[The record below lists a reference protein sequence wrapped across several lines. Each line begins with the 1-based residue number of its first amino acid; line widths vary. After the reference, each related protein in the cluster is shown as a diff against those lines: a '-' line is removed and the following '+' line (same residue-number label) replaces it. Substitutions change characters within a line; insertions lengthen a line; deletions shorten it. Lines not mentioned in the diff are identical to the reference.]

1 MPFEAVSKP
10 LKKIAVIGAGISGM
24 GAAHMLAKT
33 HRVTLIEAEHRLGG
47 HARTIIAG
55 KRGDQPVDTGFIV
68 FNYANYPHLAA
79 LFAQL
84 DVPVVKS
91 NMSFAASL
99 SGGDMEYAL
108 NSLDTLFAQ
117 RKNLLNPRYLRMIRD
132 ILHFNKNA
140 LRLSQTDPEMTIAGL
155 LQRLGT
161 GSYFRDYYLLP
172 FSGAIWSTPTEQIM
186 EFPAY
191 AMMKFFDNHAL
202 LSHTGQ
208 HQWYTVQGGSQS
220 YVTRLEAALRARG
233 VDIRLGAPVQAV
245 RRHPA
250 GAEVKLQGAEWE
262 DFDEVVFA
270 THSDDSLRM
279 LADPTAEESAALG
292 AIAYQPNDIVLHAD
306 TTIMP
311 KRRKVW
317 ASWNYTEQADKSLDR
332 IDLTYWMN
340 SLQPIPQDDPH
351 FVTLNSTRPINEALI
366 YDQVT
371 LRHPV
376 YDVAALAAQ
385 KQVQCFNG
393 RNRTWFC
400 GAWMKNGFHE
410 DGLGSAVDVAERL
423 NAMGNPQAVAA

>member
-1 MPFEAVSKP
+1 MPFEAAAKP

-24 GAAHMLAKT
+24 GAAHMLAQS
-33 HRVTLIEAEHRLGG
+33 HHVTLIEAEHRLGG

-84 DVPVVKS
+84 DVPVTKS

-99 SGGDMEYAL
+99 NGGGMEYAL

-117 RKNLLNPRYLRMIRD
+117 RKNLLNPRFLRMIRD

-140 LRLSQTDPEMTIAGL
+140 LRLSQADPSMTIAGL

-161 GSYFRDYYLLP
+161 GDYFRDYYLLP
-172 FSGAIWSTPTEQIM
+172 FSGAIWSTPTQQIM
-186 EFPAY
+186 DFPAH
-191 AMMKFFDNHAL
+191 AMMRFFDNHAL

-208 HQWYTVQGGSQS
+208 HQWYTVLGGSQS
-220 YVTRLEAALRARG
+220 YVSRLEAALRAQG
-233 VDIRLGAPVQAV
+233 ADIRLGAPVQAV

-250 GAEVKLQGAEWE
+250 GVEVKLDGAEWE
-262 DFDEVVFA
+262 NFDKVVFA

-279 LADPTAEESAALG
+279 LADPTAEERAALG

-306 TTIMP
+306 PTIMP

-340 SLQPIPQDDPH
+340 SLQPIPHDDPH

-385 KQVQCFNG
+385 KQVQAFNG
-393 RNRTWFC
+393 RNKTWFC

-423 NAMGNPQAVAA
+423 NAIGNPQAVAA